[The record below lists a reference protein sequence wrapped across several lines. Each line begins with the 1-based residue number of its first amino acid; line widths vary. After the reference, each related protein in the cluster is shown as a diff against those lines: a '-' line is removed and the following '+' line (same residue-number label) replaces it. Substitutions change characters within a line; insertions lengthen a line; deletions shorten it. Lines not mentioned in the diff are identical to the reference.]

1 MRAKRGCATVAPVS
15 RPLGTLVAALAVAAS
30 LLGASA
36 RSAAGGTAGAHAVDP
51 ALFEPGSC
59 IAFRPTVGHRHRTVF
74 IDAGHGGPDPGAVGV
89 TLGGRSVNEASLNVR
104 VALDALTLLRR
115 AGFRVVLS
123 RTGAAAVARP
133 VPGDRSGGSFTGQG
147 VHHDLIARDVCANRA
162 RADILLGMYFDA
174 SSSAA
179 VRGSL
184 TLYDAVRG
192 FAAANLRLAQLV
204 QHDVLARLALRGA
217 GTLDAGVHTDVGFGS
232 AVTNADRA
240 YGHLL
245 IIGPAKA
252 GYFSSPSRMPGAL
265 IEPLFLTNPSD
276 ASIADSVQGQRAIAA
291 GLATAVERYFSLPTR
306 ERRRPAR

>member
-1 MRAKRGCATVAPVS
+1 
-15 RPLGTLVAALAVAAS
+15 
-30 LLGASA
+30 
-36 RSAAGGTAGAHAVDP
+36 
-51 ALFEPGSC
+51 
-59 IAFRPTVGHRHRTVF
+59 
-74 IDAGHGGPDPGAVGV
+74 
-89 TLGGRSVNEASLNVR
+89 
-104 VALDALTLLRR
+104 
-115 AGFRVVLS
+115 
-123 RTGAAAVARP
+123 
-133 VPGDRSGGSFTGQG
+133 
-147 VHHDLIARDVCANRA
+147 
-162 RADILLGMYFDA
+162 MYLDA